1 MVRVIEPYSTVE
13 LSYIAQEVGQPLNSV
28 ESKLSQMILDGIFQ
42 GVLDQE
48 KGRLIVYD
56 EPEKDSTY
64 ATALDTI
71 KQISEVVNGLSDKA
85 RRLT

>member
-1 MVRVIEPYSTVE
+1 
-13 LSYIAQEVGQPLNSV
+13 
-28 ESKLSQMILDGIFQ
+28 MILDGVFQ

-56 EPEKDSTY
+56 EPEKDVSIAFHSGNRLQADKRLLQSTY
-64 ATALDTI
+64 ATGLDTI
-71 KQISEVVNGLSDKA
+71 KQISEVVNGLSEKA